1 MNDPIG
7 RVEELSENLARVRG
21 RIAAACDRAG
31 RAADSVTLIAITKNF
46 PATDVRI
53 LAELGVTDVGENRH
67 PEAIHKRS
75 ECLDLGLRWHFVGAL
90 QSNKAQVVS
99 GYSDVVHSVD
109 RHKLVSALSRG
120 AREADRMSALD
131 CFVQVSLD
139 EPGGVGT
146 RAGVEPAMLGD
157 LAGAV
162 AEAPGLRLVG
172 LMAIAPLGGDPRAAF
187 GRLACYRTELALEHP
202 AATWLSAGMSG
213 DLEEAI
219 AAGATHVRVGR
230 SVLGARPP
238 VK

>member
-1 MNDPIG
+1 MSDAPG
-7 RVEELSENLARVRG
+7 RAAELSANLTRVRE
-21 RIAAACDRAG
+21 RVATACDRAG

-67 PEAIHKRS
+67 PEAFRKRS

-90 QSNKAQVVS
+90 QSNKAHVV
-99 GYSDVVHSVD
+99 GAYSDVVHSVD
-109 RHKLVSALSRG
+109 RHKLVGALSRG
-120 AREADRMSALD
+120 SRESHRVSPLD

-139 EPGGVGT
+139 EPGSVGN
-146 RAGVEPAMLGD
+146 RAGVEPAQVRD
-157 LAGAV
+157 LARAV

-172 LMAIAPLGGDPRAAF
+172 LMAVAPLGADARAAF
-187 GRLACYRTELALEHP
+187 QRLARYGADLSVEHP

-213 DLEEAI
+213 DLEEAV

-238 VK
+238 VE

>member
-1 MNDPIG
+1 MNVAPS
-7 RVEELSENLARVRG
+7 RTQELRTNLMLVHE
-21 RIAAACDRAG
+21 RIAAACDRSG
-31 RAADSVTLIAITKNF
+31 RETDSVTLIAITKNF

-67 PEAIHKRS
+67 PEAFHKKS
-75 ECLDLGLRWHFVGAL
+75 ECLDLGLRWHFVGGL
-90 QSNKAQVVS
+90 QSNKAQVV
-99 GYSDVVHSVD
+99 GAYSDVVHSVD
-109 RHKLVSALSRG
+109 RHKLVGALSRG
-120 AREADRMSALD
+120 ASQADRVSPLD

-139 EPGGVGT
+139 QPASTGR
-146 RAGVEPAMLGD
+146 RAGVAPAELRS
-157 LAGAV
+157 LARAV

-172 LMAIAPLGGDPRAAF
+172 LMAIAPLGGDPALAF
-187 GRLACYRTELALEHP
+187 ERLARYRTDLGIEYP

-238 VK
+238 VE